1 MKEARII
8 FIAGPTASG
17 KSSAALG
24 VAAALG
30 GEIVNADAMQIYKE
44 LRIVTARPSQ
54 DDEARTPH
62 HLYGALDGA
71 QACSA
76 GRWARLA
83 ADCIEDIHRRGKVA
97 VLVGGTGLYFKA
109 LLEGLSPIPNVP
121 VETRDAARLRYDALG
136 AAAFRD
142 EVILRDP
149 AMARLPEGDTQRL
162 LRAWEVFEATG
173 APLSSFQDRPRDPL
187 LTKPVAK
194 AVILP
199 DRETLYAACDARA
212 HEMLSNGAIDEVRAL
227 IARDLDPAL
236 PVMKALGV
244 PEIASFLRGERERD
258 EALSLLQR
266 NTRRF
271 AKRQMT
277 WLRHQTPDWP
287 KYETPAAAVAALTAS
302 A

>member
-1 MKEARII
+1 
-8 FIAGPTASG
+8 
-17 KSSAALG
+17 
-24 VAAALG
+24 
-30 GEIVNADAMQIYKE
+30 MQIYKE
-44 LRIVTARPSQ
+44 LRIVTARPSE

-62 HLYGALDGA
+62 HLYGMLDGVE
-71 QACSA
+71 ACSA

-83 ADCIEDIHRRGKVA
+83 VNCIEDIHGRGKVA

-109 LLEGLSPIPNVP
+109 MVDGLSPIPDIP
-121 VETRDAARLRYDALG
+121 AETRDAARLRHEALG

-142 EVILRDP
+142 EVIARDP

-162 LRAWEVFEATG
+162 LRAWEVYEATS
-173 APLSSFQDRPRDPL
+173 APLSSFQDMPRAPL

-199 DRETLYAACDARA
+199 ARETLYAACDARA
-212 HEMLSNGAIDEVRAL
+212 HEMFSNGAIDEVRAL

-244 PEIASFLRGERERD
+244 PEIASFLSGEYGRD

-277 WLRHQTPDWP
+277 WFRHQTPDWS